1 MDMHVGFSV
10 IYRNGRIMHDRAVRQ
25 FNLTGQQMG
34 YLRYINQHPG
44 IPQEELSRQMKFDK
58 GSVAKAL
65 RDMADK
71 GYIVREQ
78 NMQDRRA
85 YCLFP
90 TEKAAEIAKCG
101 EKQAA
106 EFERNLTKGM
116 TGEEV
121 ETFKVLLD
129 KITKNMAEMLE
140 RGEDI

>member
-1 MDMHVGFSV
+1 
-10 IYRNGRIMHDRAVRQ
+10 MHDRAVRE

-34 YLRYINQHPG
+34 YLKYVNNHPG
-44 IPQEELSRQMKFDK
+44 IPQEELAKQLRIDK

-71 GYIVREQ
+71 GYIIREQ
-78 NMQDRRA
+78 NPQDKRA

-101 EKQAA
+101 EEKAS
-106 EFERNLTKGM
+106 EFERQLTKGM
-116 TGEEV
+116 TAEEI
-121 ETFKVLLD
+121 ETFKTLLN